1 MVIATT
7 VVGARNVGGS
17 GNDRHYGMNAHLC
30 AGTLLR
36 QVERMYMHNYLP
48 SSVVGGI
55 ALLRNAAMGVA
66 AARLGLEDSYVEAL
80 VSGDGEQWREDHS
93 EQREAVCKSDY
104 GRYLRILAS
113 EAMLRGAAAE
123 LQQMATPES
132 IGGTPDELLPT
143 FPDIDVTAVAT
154 IVHQI
159 YDKLDN
165 GEVEGLAIGLM
176 ESSKRHLCAAYLA
189 AGRDLV
195 RRDLYPAVIE
205 IAERLVQS
213 EPCTSVTIRDAIM
226 AGERHS
232 N

>member
-1 MVIATT
+1 MVIVTT
-7 VVGARNVGGS
+7 VVGARYVGGR
-17 GNDRHYGMNAHLC
+17 GKYRHYGMNAHLC

-80 VSGDGEQWREDHS
+80 VSGYGEQWREDHS

-123 LQQMATPES
+123 PQQMAPPES
-132 IGGTPDELLPT
+132 IGGTLDELLQS
-143 FPDIDVTAVAT
+143 FPDNDVTA
-154 IVHQI
+154 
-159 YDKLDN
+159 
-165 GEVEGLAIGLM
+165 G
-176 ESSKRHLCAAYLA
+176 
-189 AGRDLV
+189 
-195 RRDLYPAVIE
+195 
-205 IAERLVQS
+205 
-213 EPCTSVTIRDAIM
+213 VTILQ
-226 AGERHS
+226 
-232 N
+232 